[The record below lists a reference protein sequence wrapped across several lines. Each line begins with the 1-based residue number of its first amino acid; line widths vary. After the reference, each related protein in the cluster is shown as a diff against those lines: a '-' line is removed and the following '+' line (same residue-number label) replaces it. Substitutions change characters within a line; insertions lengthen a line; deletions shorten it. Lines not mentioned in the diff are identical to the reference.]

1 MISME
6 KRASAHLPAAGVWL
20 QRGEGL
26 AQVLRGAAR
35 GLTHWL
41 QRRASAFARAQARRT
56 AMRELYSLDDR
67 LLQDIGLSRD
77 LVAPTVNAMFR
88 ANPAGEAAQVS
99 RPVDTGA
106 GVEVAPVDASNDGR
120 YKTAA

>member
-6 KRASAHLPAAGVWL
+6 KRASAHLPVAGVWM

-26 AQVLRGAAR
+26 ARVLSGAAR
-35 GLTHWL
+35 GLNNWL
-41 QRRASAFARAQARRT
+41 QRRASAFGRAQARRT
-56 AMRELYSLDDR
+56 AMRELYALDDR

-88 ANPAGEAAQVS
+88 GNAAGDAARVS
-99 RPVDTGA
+99 NEVDADGT
-106 GVEVAPVDASNDGR
+106 EIAPVVASNDGQF
-120 YKTAA
+120 KSAA

>member
-6 KRASAHLPAAGVWL
+6 KRASAHLPATGVWL

-26 AQVLRGAAR
+26 ARVLRGAAR
-35 GLTHWL
+35 GLNSWL
-41 QRRASAFARAQARRT
+41 QRRASAFGRAQARRT
-56 AMRELYSLDDR
+56 AMRELYALDDR

-88 ANPAGEAAQVS
+88 GNTTGDTARVSREVDAGGAQVAS
-99 RPVDTGA
+99 VN
-106 GVEVAPVDASNDGR
+106 ASNDGQF
-120 YKTAA
+120 KSAA